1 MIFTTWKLYELKKRW
16 HIIKQKK
23 KFNIPLDLIIVKW
36 YIVIKQKKRK
46 KRGKTMNTNINE
58 IKELMEL
65 VNNNEDI
72 TQNLIKIVKDNPE
85 ITSWAD
91 LFPYMPDSEVTYIAS
106 EVYTFLEKNAY
117 KKYQQSNN
125 VIELEK
131 NISDT
136 LIDVSSDSTNFI
148 YYEIKEL
155 YTIEYLNEYLKN
167 IRKAAKENSIKLKG
181 INKVSKW
188 IKENHND
195 YIQEKE
201 KEVALFNELK
211 EFWKDKKIKVGYSND
226 LEYKEYQK
234 KYFEL
239 QNMRKRKTTL
249 GKINEFVS
257 RYRFFNETN
266 LQQNNYSV
274 VSIVI

>member
-1 MIFTTWKLYELKKRW
+1 
-16 HIIKQKK
+16 
-23 KFNIPLDLIIVKW
+23 
-36 YIVIKQKKRK
+36 
-46 KRGKTMNTNINE
+46 MNTNINE

-72 TQNLIKIVKDNPE
+72 TQNLIKIVKHNPE
-85 ITSWAD
+85 ITNWAD
-91 LFPYMPDSEVTYIAS
+91 LYPYMPDSEVTYIAS
-106 EVYTFLEKNAY
+106 EVYKFLEKNAY

-167 IRKAAKENSIKLKG
+167 IRKTAKENNIKLKG